1 MKVRIL
7 RQKTPYSEPYW
18 EAFDYEG
25 SRDISVAGML
35 DRLNYSDDIINDAGE
50 KTGRIGW
57 NSSCQQGL
65 CGACAMVICGMPALA
80 CETFLKDIRSQEIVL
95 QPLRKFPVVHDL
107 IVDRSIIYENLK
119 KTDIYIGEY
128 RPGENED
135 LNQQYNIAK
144 CLKCG
149 LCMEICPNFTGGEDF
164 YGAVYA
170 NDCYLVSGRN
180 RERAGDI
187 RKAYAEHFGNGCS
200 KSFSCMD
207 VCPVRIQTIA
217 SIAKMNKG

>member
-164 YGAVYA
+164 FPM
-170 NDCYLVSGRN
+170 LFT
-180 RERAGDI
+180 REG
-187 RKAYAEHFGNGCS
+187 HPG
-200 KSFSCMD
+200 KSF
-207 VCPVRIQTIA
+207 CPGRKLQRT
-217 SIAKMNKG
+217 